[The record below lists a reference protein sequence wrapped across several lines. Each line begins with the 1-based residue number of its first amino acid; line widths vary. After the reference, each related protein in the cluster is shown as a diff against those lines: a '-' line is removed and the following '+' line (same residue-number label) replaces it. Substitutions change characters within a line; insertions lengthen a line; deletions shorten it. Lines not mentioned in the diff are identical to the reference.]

1 MIFTAPWVLLALTA
15 LPLLW
20 WLLRIT
26 PPAPRRESFPAIRLL
41 LGLHAREETPAR
53 TPWWLLLLRL
63 CAATLVIFGLAG
75 PILGP
80 GSGLPG
86 DGPVLVVMDNG
97 WASAPDWPRRVQSV
111 NLVLDRAARTG
122 REAALLATAPD
133 IDDAAP
139 RISPVMP
146 ISELRSRIGALRP
159 QPWPADRAAA
169 IKALTAW
176 SHPGTSVVYAAD
188 GLTDGPDF
196 PAFARALTKAGQ
208 VAEICC
214 DLQPARL
221 VLPPESKADT
231 LITRVAQIP
240 QPAPTS
246 LDVLAQTGD
255 GRTLAE
261 AHVTI
266 PEGASVGAG
275 SFTLP
280 PELRNRLTRLQLAD
294 SPSAGA
300 VMLLDESWR
309 RRPVGL
315 ATANPDA
322 SNTPFLGKMYYI
334 QRALRPYTD
343 VTETSLS
350 KLLSQDMSVIVLAD
364 DQLPEGSER
373 DALRKWVENGGL
385 LLRFAGPLTAAD
397 QSGKD
402 DPLLPVK
409 LLSGDRQ
416 LGGAM
421 TWGKP
426 ATLATFPPNSPFAGL
441 AIPNDV
447 TVNRQVLAEP
457 STTLGVHTWATLAD
471 GTPLVT
477 SAPLGR
483 GEVVL
488 FHVTANDDWSNL
500 PLSGLFVDMLRRV
513 VSLSAGVKSV
523 SGNTTLAPT
532 QTLDGYGELTS
543 PPPAAA
549 GLPADKFAITPA
561 SPRHPPGFYGP
572 ENGRKAL
579 NLANAMPVPIA
590 APIVAG
596 ARRQTYAAVVPEKAL
611 GPTLLTAALVLFLID
626 LLISLV
632 MRGLL
637 RPATVGRVA
646 AVTLLLCLSIPYA
659 RADSL
664 PVQPNPALGTRLGY
678 IETSDSELDQM
689 DKQGLEGLSQYVNA
703 RTAAT
708 LYEPD
713 VVVPGKTDLS
723 FYPMLYW
730 SIPPDAQ
737 PLSAQAAQ
745 ALNDFTSRGG
755 ILMID
760 TNDSAPGADLTPGSD
775 VNLRRATKGLQI
787 PPLTPLNIDHVL
799 ARTFYLCRD
808 YPGRYEGGSVW
819 VQQGEDRNND
829 DVSPVIIG
837 GNDWV
842 AAWAV
847 NSDGTYPYAVI
858 PGGDRQRTWAY
869 RFGVNLVMYALTGN
883 YKGDQV
889 HVQAIL
895 QRLGQ

>member
-1 MIFTAPWVLLALTA
+1 MIFTTPWVLLALAA

-63 CAATLVIFGLAG
+63 CAATLVIFALAG

-86 DGPVLVVMDNG
+86 NGPVLVVMDNG
-97 WASAPDWPRRVQSV
+97 WAAAPDWPRRVQAV
-111 NLVLDRAARTG
+111 NLVLDRVARTG

-133 IDDAAP
+133 MNGAAP
-139 RISPVMP
+139 HITPVMP
-146 ISELRSRIGALRP
+146 VSELRSRIGALRP
-159 QPWPADRAAA
+159 QPWPVDRAAV
-169 IKALTAW
+169 IKALRAW
-176 SHPGTSVVYAAD
+176 SHPGTSVVYPAD
-188 GLTDGPDF
+188 GLTDGRDF
-196 PAFARALTKAGQ
+196 PAFARALSHAGQ

-221 VLPPESKADT
+221 LLSPESKGDT

-240 QPAPTS
+240 QFAPTS
-246 LDVLAQTGD
+246 LNVLAQTGD

-266 PEGASVGAG
+266 PEGASVGTG

-322 SNTPFLGKMYYI
+322 ANTPFLGKMYYI

-364 DQLPEGSER
+364 DPLPEGPEH
-373 DALRKWVENGGL
+373 DGLRKWVENGGL
-385 LLRFAGPLTAAD
+385 LLRFAGPLIAA
-397 QSGKD
+397 QSAN
-402 DPLLPVK
+402 DPLMPVK

-416 LGGAM
+416 LGGAL

-426 ATLATFPPNSPFAGL
+426 ANLAPFPPNSPFSGL
-441 AIPNDV
+441 TIPSDV
-447 TVNRQVLAEP
+447 AVSRQVLAEP
-457 STTLGVHTWATLAD
+457 SATLGAHTWATLAD

-477 SAPLGR
+477 AAPFGR
-483 GEVVL
+483 GQVVL
-488 FHVTANDDWSNL
+488 FHVTANDDWSTL

-513 VSLSAGVKSV
+513 VSLSAGVKSA
-523 SGNTTLAPT
+523 SGNATLAPA
-532 QTLDGYGELTS
+532 QTLDGFGELTS
-543 PPPAAA
+543 PPPAASA
-549 GLPADKFAITPA
+549 LPADKFATTPA

-579 NLANAMPVPIA
+579 NLADAMPLPAA
-590 APIVAG
+590 APIVPG
-596 ARRQTYAAVVPEKAL
+596 ARRQSYAAVVPEKAL
-611 GPTLLTAALVLFLID
+611 GPTLLSAALALFILD

-637 RPATVGRVA
+637 RPVTIGRVA
-646 AVTLLLCLSIPYA
+646 AFTLLVGLSIPYA

-678 IETSDSELDQM
+678 IESGDPELNQI
-689 DKQGLEGLSQYVNA
+689 DKQGLEGLSEYVNA

-713 VVVPGKTDLS
+713 AVIPGKTDLS

-730 SIPPDAQ
+730 SIPPDAE
-737 PLSAQAAQ
+737 PLPDQAAR
-745 ALNDFTSRGG
+745 ALNDFMSRGG
-755 ILMID
+755 ILVID
-760 TNDSAPGADLTPGSD
+760 TNDSAPGADLTPGND
-775 VNLRRATKGLQI
+775 GNLRRATKGLQI
-787 PPLTPLNIDHVL
+787 PPLTPLSIDHVL

-808 YPGRYEGGSVW
+808 YPGRYDGGSVW

-837 GNDWV
+837 GNDWI

>member
-1 MIFTAPWVLLALTA
+1 
-15 LPLLW
+15 
-20 WLLRIT
+20 
-26 PPAPRRESFPAIRLL
+26 RESFPAIRLL

-63 CAATLVIFGLAG
+63 CAAALVIFALAG
-75 PILGP
+75 PILRP

-86 DGPVLVVMDNG
+86 NGPVLVVMDNG
-97 WASAPDWPRRVQSV
+97 WASAPDWPRRVQAVS
-111 NLVLDRAARTG
+111 LVLDRAARTG
-122 REAALLATAPD
+122 REAALLATAAD
-133 IDDAAP
+133 INGAAP
-139 RISPVMP
+139 HVTPVMSV
-146 ISELRSRIGALRP
+146 SELRSRIGALRP
-159 QPWPADRAAA
+159 QPWPTDRGAAV
-169 IKALTAW
+169 KALGAW

-196 PAFARALTKAGQ
+196 STFARALSKAGQ

-221 VLPPESKADT
+221 MLPPESKGDT

-261 AHVTI
+261 AHIII
-266 PEGASVGAG
+266 PEGASVGTG

-300 VMLLDESWR
+300 GMLLDESWR

-322 SNTPFLGKMYYI
+322 ANTPFLGKMYYT

-364 DQLPEGSER
+364 DPLPEGPEH
-373 DALRKWVENGGL
+373 DGVRKWVENGGL
-385 LLRFAGPLTAAD
+385 LLRFAGPLTAA
-397 QSGKD
+397 QSAND
-402 DPLLPVK
+402 ALMPVK

-416 LGGAM
+416 LGGAL

-426 ATLATFPPNSPFAGL
+426 ATLAPFPPNSPFSGL
-441 AIPNDV
+441 TIPSDV
-447 TVNRQVLAEP
+447 TVSRQVLAEP
-457 STTLGVHTWATLAD
+457 SATLSAHTWATLAD

-477 SAPLGR
+477 AAPFGR
-483 GEVVL
+483 GQVVL

-513 VSLSAGVKSV
+513 VSLSAGVKSA
-523 SGNTTLAPT
+523 SGNATLAPA
-532 QTLDGYGELTS
+532 QTLDGFGELTS
-543 PPPAAA
+543 PPPAASP
-549 GLPADKFAITPA
+549 LPADKFATTPA

-572 ENGRKAL
+572 ENGRRAL
-579 NLANAMPVPIA
+579 NLADVMPLPTA

-596 ARRQTYAAVVPEKAL
+596 ARRQSYAAVAPEKAL
-611 GPTLLTAALVLFLID
+611 GPTLLTAALVLFILD

-637 RPATVGRVA
+637 RPVTVGRVA
-646 AVTLLLCLSIPYA
+646 AFTLLVGLSIPYA

-678 IETSDSELDQM
+678 IESGDPELSQV
-689 DKQGLEGLSQYVNA
+689 DKQGLEGLSEYVNA

-713 VVVPGKTDLS
+713 AVILGKTDLS

-730 SIPPDAQ
+730 SVPPEAE

-745 ALNDFTSRGG
+745 ALNDFMSRGG
-755 ILMID
+755 ILVID
-760 TNDSAPGADLTPGSD
+760 TNDSAPGADLTPGND
-775 VNLRRATKGLQI
+775 GNLRRATKGLQI
-787 PPLTPLNIDHVL
+787 PPLTPLSIDHVL

-808 YPGRYEGGSVW
+808 YPGRYDGGSVW